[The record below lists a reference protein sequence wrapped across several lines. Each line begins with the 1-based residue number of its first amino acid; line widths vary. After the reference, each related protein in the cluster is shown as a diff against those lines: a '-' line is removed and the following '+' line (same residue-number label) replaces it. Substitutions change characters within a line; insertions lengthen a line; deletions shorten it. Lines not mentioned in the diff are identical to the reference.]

1 MENLTTTC
9 STAGEE
15 HFLELFCVQRGVPHD
30 RVFEELSVLLGCIRD
45 LTYRAEVEKDLPSLT
60 SIRYLSSLAKA
71 LINDIELARH
81 RSG

>member
-1 MENLTTTC
+1 MTTC
-9 STAGEE
+9 STVGEE
-15 HFLELFCVQRGVPHD
+15 RFLELFCVRRGVPYD

-81 RSG
+81 RNG

>member
-15 HFLELFCVQRGVPHD
+15 RFLELFYVQRGVPYD

-60 SIRYLSSLAKA
+60 SVRYLSSLAKA

>member
-1 MENLTTTC
+1 MDNLTLTC

-15 HFLELFCVQRGVPHD
+15 DFLDLFRVQRGVPYD

-45 LTYRAEVEKDLPSLT
+45 LTYKAEVEKDLPSLT
-60 SIRYLSSLAKA
+60 SVRYLSSFAKA